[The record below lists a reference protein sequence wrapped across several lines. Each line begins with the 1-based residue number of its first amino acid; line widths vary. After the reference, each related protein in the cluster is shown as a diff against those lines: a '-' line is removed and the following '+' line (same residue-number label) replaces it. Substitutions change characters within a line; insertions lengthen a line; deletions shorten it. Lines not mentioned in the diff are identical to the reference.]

1 MTMSIGNAPCSWG
14 TLEFEGLA
22 GERVPWETVLDEVRE
37 TGYTACALGDWEF
50 MPTDPVQLAAAFN
63 VRQLAITDAFIPV
76 RLKDPAALED
86 GIHRAVRS
94 ARLLAAVARL
104 TGQRTAPF
112 IVLADDNGTDLIR
125 TEYAGRITLEMG
137 LTTEEWSH
145 FAAGC
150 NAIAE
155 AVLQESGLRT
165 VFHHHCAGY
174 VETPGEIE
182 RLLALT
188 DPARVGLVFDTGHY
202 VFGAG
207 EATTI
212 VDFLERN
219 AARIW
224 YMHFKE
230 CSTELAGQSRSEGW
244 NYFTA
249 LQHGIFGELGQ
260 GAVDFAGVAAWLRRR
275 NYDDVITVEQDVLPG
290 MGAPKASARRNR
302 EFLHSIG
309 L

>member
-1 MTMSIGNAPCSWG
+1 
-14 TLEFEGLA
+14 
-22 GERVPWETVLDEVRE
+22 
-37 TGYTACALGDWEF
+37 
-50 MPTDPVQLAAAFN
+50 
-63 VRQLAITDAFIPV
+63 
-76 RLKDPAALED
+76 
-86 GIHRAVRS
+86 
-94 ARLLAAVARL
+94 
-104 TGQRTAPF
+104 
-112 IVLADDNGTDLIR
+112 
-125 TEYAGRITLEMG
+125 MG

-150 NAIAE
+150 NAVAE
-155 AVLQESGLRT
+155 AVLRESGLRT

-207 EATTI
+207 EADTMI
-212 VDFLERN
+212 DFLERN

-230 CSTELAGQSRSEGW
+230 CNAELAGQSRGEEW
-244 NYFTA
+244 NYFTS
-249 LQHGIFGELGQ
+249 LQHGIFGELGL
-260 GAVDFAGVAAWLRRR
+260 GAVDFAGVAAWLRCR

-302 EFLHSIG
+302 EFLRSIG